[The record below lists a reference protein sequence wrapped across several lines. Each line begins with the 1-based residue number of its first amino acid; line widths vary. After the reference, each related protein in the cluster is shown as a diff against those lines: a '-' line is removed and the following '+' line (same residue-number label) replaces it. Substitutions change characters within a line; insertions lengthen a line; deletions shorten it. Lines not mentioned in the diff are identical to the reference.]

1 MSVFDLMLDVEKI
14 AAFLAYREEAR
25 SHDPYLPAMRD
36 YLLSDHYVN
45 DVERLRS
52 GDYYFS
58 FPVKKL
64 IPKSYTD
71 RKRVVYHFQKDEMS
85 LLRMMAFVLHDYDGM
100 FSPNL
105 YSFRRGISAKDCLN
119 KMKRDVRLSNL
130 PAVKADVQ
138 AYGSSI
144 DIDLLIPCIERA
156 FVDDLEF
163 VAFVRWLLQRRTFL
177 FDGQLMQGDT
187 SALPGIPIHNLF
199 TNLYLSD
206 ADELFSSR
214 SVFYARYSD
223 DIVMFTEKDAEAHAC
238 LNDLLAHM
246 ERKHLSPH
254 PNKTEVL
261 APGAQF
267 DFLGMSFCNCE
278 IDVAKSSLAKL
289 KRRTRMRALYLER
302 DERHLYPTREDKARR
317 LVALTNRTIYGR
329 PGTDDFSWSRW
340 AFPVV
345 TKTDGIHEL
354 DLYVQHCLRFLLSGK
369 WSNARYRVSYKE
381 LKRVGYKSLVR
392 AFYDEKEC

>member
-1 MSVFDLMLDVEKI
+1 MGVFDSMLDTKQVE
-14 AAFLAYREEAR
+14 AFLAYRENAR
-25 SHDPYLPAMRD
+25 SHDPHLLAMKAYLQSER
-36 YLLSDHYVN
+36 YLQ
-45 DVERLRS
+45 DVERLRT

-58 FPVKKL
+58 VPVKKL

-71 RKRVVYHFQKDEMS
+71 RKRVVYHFQEDEMS
-85 LLRMMAFVLHDYDGM
+85 LLRMMAFVLHGHDSL

-105 YSFRRGISAKDCLN
+105 YSFRRGVSAKDCLN
-119 KMKRDVRLSNL
+119 KMKYDARLQNL
-130 PAVKADVQ
+130 PTVKADVQ

-144 DIDLLIPCIERA
+144 DVDLLMPCIEHA
-156 FVDDLEF
+156 FFDDPEF
-163 VAFVRWLLQRRTFL
+163 VAFVRWLLLRRTFL
-177 FDGQLMQGDT
+177 FDGELVQADT

-199 TNLYLSD
+199 TNLYLAG

-223 DIVMFTEKDAEAHAC
+223 DIVMFTETEDEARAC
-238 LNDLLAHM
+238 LDALLNLL

-267 DFLGMSFCNCE
+267 DFLGMSFCDCE

-302 DERHLYPTREDKARR
+302 DDRHLYPTREDKARR
-317 LVALTNRTIYGR
+317 LIALTDRMIYGR
-329 PGTDDFSWSRW
+329 TDSDDFSWSRW
-340 AFPVV
+340 VFPVV
-345 TKTDGIHEL
+345 TKTDGLHEL
-354 DLYVQHCLRFLLSGK
+354 DLYVQHCLRYLLSGK

-381 LKRVGYKSLVR
+381 LKRLGYKSLVR
-392 AFYDEKEC
+392 A